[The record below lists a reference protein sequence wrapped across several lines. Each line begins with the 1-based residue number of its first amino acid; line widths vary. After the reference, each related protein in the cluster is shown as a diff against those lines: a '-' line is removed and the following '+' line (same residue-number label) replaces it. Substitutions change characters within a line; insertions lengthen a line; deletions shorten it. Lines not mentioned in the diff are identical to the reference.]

1 MLKSSHSE
9 KNDKTYKKLIFWSNL
24 HKKGSLRATPKLNN
38 NFLEAKIT
46 KADQELSETFYF
58 IKISYVL
65 PVFVKKCNFQL
76 KYS

>member
-1 MLKSSHSE
+1 MLKSSHFQ

-24 HKKGSLRATPKLNN
+24 HKKGSLRATLKLNN

>member
-38 NFLEAKIT
+38 NFLETKIT

-65 PVFVKKCNFQL
+65 PVFVKKV
-76 KYS
+76 